1 MPRPCAGVISQMT
14 KPILLM
20 TRTRAGSDRFVS
32 GLDAER
38 MQGVNVLFRPLL
50 EIIPT
55 ETRPEIAGY
64 GGVIFSSSNGV
75 AFAPEGAGRMAY
87 CVGERTAQQ
96 AKARGWQVDLIAQ
109 DAQKLIEALIKA
121 APIGPLLHIAGAHR
135 RGDIAQNL
143 SAAGIPTEVH
153 VAYTQPLLPLAEDAK
168 KVLFGEVIVIVPLFS
183 PRVAAQFGAQ
193 AVCGAHV
200 RVLAMSQAV
209 KDALEGTTCAG
220 RVQIASDPTGEE
232 MRIGVENLLWGD
244 SLP

>member
-20 TRTRAGSDRFVS
+20 TRTRAASDRFVS
-32 GLDAER
+32 GLDAKQ
-38 MQGVNVLFRPLL
+38 MQGVDVLFSPLL
-50 EIIPT
+50 EIVPT

-96 AKARGWQVDLIAQ
+96 AKARGWRVDLIAQ

-143 SAAGIPTEVH
+143 SAVGIPTEVH

-183 PRVAAQFGAQ
+183 PRVAAQFGSQ

-220 RVQIASDPTGEE
+220 RVQIASGPTGEE